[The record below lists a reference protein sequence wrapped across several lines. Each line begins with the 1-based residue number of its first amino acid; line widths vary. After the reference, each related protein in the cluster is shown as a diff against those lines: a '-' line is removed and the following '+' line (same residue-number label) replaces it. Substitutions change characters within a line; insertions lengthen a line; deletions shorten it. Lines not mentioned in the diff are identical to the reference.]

1 MSVNAQY
8 YNIKDPPHTSIL
20 KKFTF
25 WYEKGLR
32 FYLREKSIR
41 SHLFR
46 FLTTQNFFR
55 VQIAGMIFQTGSKA
69 HLKKGHDPQSSH
81 VLMYL

>member
-1 MSVNAQY
+1 MKED

-32 FYLREKSIR
+32 F
-41 SHLFR
+41 
-46 FLTTQNFFR
+46 
-55 VQIAGMIFQTGSKA
+55 
-69 HLKKGHDPQSSH
+69 
-81 VLMYL
+81 

>member
-1 MSVNAQY
+1 MCVTICGRFRPDEGAGAGYGNRIREKYTAKWGMQIAGMVFQTCSGAYFSVNAQY

-32 FYLREKSIR
+32 F
-41 SHLFR
+41 
-46 FLTTQNFFR
+46 
-55 VQIAGMIFQTGSKA
+55 
-69 HLKKGHDPQSSH
+69 
-81 VLMYL
+81 